1 MSGNGGEG
9 GTSSAPP
16 LRTVHIPSGPNLSP
30 LSSRTPQPQI
40 TQAWQPTLSQP
51 LITHKSSR
59 ALKDNFYVMLTA
71 SCAPALAASPA
82 LRGSAPQGLLCTP
95 GGCSALI
102 LLPVT
107 ARGSGSSA
115 HPSLPCPGKAAC
127 AATTSSPASS
137 RVSQHSAH
145 QHHKAAPAITRLIE
159 SQFWLE
165 ETLESIESNHNPTLA
180 LTHDPENLVSAHGA
194 ACPACS
200 PTAPG
205 EV

>member
-51 LITHKSSR
+51 LITHKSFH

-82 LRGSAPQGLLCTP
+82 LRGSAPRGMLCTP
-95 GGCSALI
+95 GDAL
-102 LLPVT
+102 P
-107 ARGSGSSA
+107 
-115 HPSLPCPGKAAC
+115 
-127 AATTSSPASS
+127 
-137 RVSQHSAH
+137 
-145 QHHKAAPAITRLIE
+145 
-159 SQFWLE
+159 
-165 ETLESIESNHNPTLA
+165 
-180 LTHDPENLVSAHGA
+180 
-194 ACPACS
+194 
-200 PTAPG
+200 
-205 EV
+205 